1 MFDEG
6 QGLKEEK
13 LMPQPHR
20 GDRKATTVRFP
31 VDDMKA
37 LDHLVAI
44 RGGDRGQVIVDIVH
58 DYLKSADLD
67 SISSAQEAL
76 PIARAS

>member
-1 MFDEG
+1 
-6 QGLKEEK
+6 
-13 LMPQPHR
+13 
-20 GDRKATTVRFP
+20 
-31 VDDMKA
+31 MKA

-58 DYLKSADLD
+58 DYLKSADLN